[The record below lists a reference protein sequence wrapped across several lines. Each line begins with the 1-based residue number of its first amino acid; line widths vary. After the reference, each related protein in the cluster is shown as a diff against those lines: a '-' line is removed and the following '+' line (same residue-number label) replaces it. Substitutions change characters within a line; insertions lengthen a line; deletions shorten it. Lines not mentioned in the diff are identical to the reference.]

1 MKKYYKNDVNLIINE
16 CKNYI
21 AQCENDNERNEYQDE
36 LKRVSNDFYELVN
49 SAIFHDAIG
58 KVVNHTSNYVDV
70 TTEY

>member
-21 AQCENDNERNEYQDE
+21 AQCEDINEKKEYQDE

-49 SAIFHDAIG
+49 SGVFHDAIG
-58 KVVNHTSNYVDV
+58 KVVNYTNNYVDV
-70 TTEY
+70 ITEY